1 MVRAL
6 LYPMIL
12 GLERIETTQLLRQTG
27 VFQYLTGLPSYPE
40 ASTFRRVLLRVWPP
54 AASRGCGL
62 CTTACST
69 A

>member
-27 VFQYLTGLPSYPE
+27 VFQYLTGRPSYPE
-40 ASTFRRVLLRVWPP
+40 PTTFRRALRVWPT